1 MLLTIAA
8 VLFMDDTDQFHLA
21 KDHQTEQEFVE
32 QIQAAITFWGM
43 IVLATGGYLKQSKCQ
58 VGLVLFDFRNG
69 VPRIK
74 KISKTP
80 KHQFTIPQK
89 DDKTVPIPTIE
100 ADAGTKSLGVMFDLE
115 NKGTHHVGYIE
126 KKGAEWTSKLNSA
139 VHIGRSDAWCSF
151 MFQLEPSLA
160 YSLETLSAD
169 PTSLEKA
176 QRNIFYQSL
185 SRLGVN
191 QHIIE
196 TVRRLPRKYGGLN
209 MFDLNVKMLGA
220 KLHYLRT

>member
-1 MLLTIAA
+1 
-8 VLFMDDTDQFHLA
+8 
-21 KDHQTEQEFVE
+21 
-32 QIQAAITFWGM
+32 M
-43 IVLATGGYLKQSKCQ
+43 IVLATGGYPKQSNCQ
-58 VGLVLFDFRNG
+58 VGLVFFDFCNG

-80 KHQFTIPQK
+80 SHQFTIPQK
-89 DDKTVPIPTIE
+89 DNETVPIPTTK
-100 ADAGTKSLGVMFDLE
+100 ADAGTKSLGVMFDLKNE
-115 NKGTHHVGYIE
+115 GNHHVSYIK

-151 MFQLEPSLA
+151 MYQLEPSLT

-176 QRNIFYQSL
+176 QRKIFFQSL

-196 TVRRLPRKYGGLN
+196 TVQQLPRKYGGLN
-209 MFDLNVKMLGA
+209 MFDL
-220 KLHYLRT
+220 